1 MSFSKSEVVFEHD
14 DNADSVYFISNG
26 VVILYVDMLS
36 YVDDPRL
43 KFRVQMFERRTQFDQ
58 N

>member
-1 MSFSKSEVVFEHD
+1 VFEHD

-26 VVILYVDMLS
+26 VVILYVDILS